1 MMKNT
6 IKHLI
11 SKDIRSKQRELIET
25 AAQLFFKHGFKRV
38 TVEEICRTAKVSKVT
53 FYRYFSSKDE
63 MIKYITRLL
72 GDNFALE
79 LEQIIDRDS
88 SIKSKFD
95 DIAILKQDFAANL
108 GGELRDSIFKSPA
121 VKEYMQEMDQR
132 LMQKFEQLMHE
143 EQAQGSINPKV
154 DIEKAMAFI
163 SRLNQLLSDDSFT
176 GIYRDLK
183 EMIVEV
189 NELLVMGLKSRELS

>member
-1 MMKNT
+1 MRNT

-11 SKDIRSKQRELIET
+11 DKEIRSKQRKLIET
-25 AAQLFFKHGFKRV
+25 AAQLFFKHGFKKV
-38 TVEEICRTAKVSKVT
+38 TIEEICRTAKVSKVT

-72 GDNFALE
+72 GDNFAIK

-88 SIKSKFD
+88 TIKSKFD

-108 GGELRDSIFKSPA
+108 GGELRDSIFNSPA
-121 VKEYMQEMDQR
+121 VKEYMHGLDQR
-132 LMQKFEQLMHE
+132 LMQKFEQLMHN
-143 EQAQGSINPKV
+143 EQAQGNINPQV
-154 DIEKAMAFI
+154 DIEKAVAFI

-176 GIYRDLK
+176 GIYPDLK
-183 EMIVEV
+183 EMIGQV

>member
-1 MMKNT
+1 MKNT

-11 SKDIRSKQRELIET
+11 SKDIRSKQRKLIET

-38 TVEEICRTAKVSKVT
+38 TVEEICTTAKVSKVT

-72 GDNFALE
+72 TDNFALE
-79 LEQIIDRDS
+79 FEQIIDRDS

-95 DIAILKQDFAANL
+95 DIAILKQEFAANL
-108 GGELRDSIFKSPA
+108 GAELRYSIFKSPA
-121 VKEYMQEMDQR
+121 VKEYMQDMDQR
-132 LMQKFEQLMHE
+132 LMQKFEQLMHK
-143 EQAQGSINPKV
+143 EQAQGNINPKV

-163 SRLNQLLSDDSFT
+163 SRLNQLLSDDNFA
-176 GIYRDLK
+176 GIYHDLN

>member
-1 MMKNT
+1 MMRNT

-11 SKDIRSKQRELIET
+11 DKEIRSKQRKLIET
-25 AAQLFFKHGFKRV
+25 AAQLFFKHGFKKV
-38 TVEEICRTAKVSKVT
+38 TIEEICRTAKVSKVT

-72 GDNFALE
+72 GDNFAIK

-88 SIKSKFD
+88 TIKSKFD

-108 GGELRDSIFKSPA
+108 GGELRDSIFNSPA
-121 VKEYMQEMDQR
+121 VKEYMHGLDQR
-132 LMQKFEQLMHE
+132 LMQKFEQLMHN
-143 EQAQGSINPKV
+143 EQAQGNINPQV
-154 DIEKAMAFI
+154 DIEKAVAFI

-176 GIYRDLK
+176 GIYPDLK
-183 EMIVEV
+183 EMIGQV

>member
-1 MMKNT
+1 M
-6 IKHLI
+6 IKH
-11 SKDIRSKQRELIET
+11 
-25 AAQLFFKHGFKRV
+25 
-38 TVEEICRTAKVSKVT
+38 
-53 FYRYFSSKDE
+53 
-63 MIKYITRLL
+63 ITRLL
-72 GDNFALE
+72 TDNFALE
-79 LEQIIDRDS
+79 FEQIIDRDS

-143 EQAQGSINPKV
+143 EQAQGNINPKV
-154 DIEKAMAFI
+154 NIEKAVAFI

-176 GIYRDLK
+176 GIYHDLN